1 MKKTLLLLMV
11 VLTTISVYPQ
21 NITVSGT
28 SVTGRFNSCSGNN
41 TPNVS
46 VTFLS
51 GSGTSVVGGNL
62 VCNDPCGSTT
72 LRVTISNIRWNQS
85 PNTEWLHGLFFP
97 SNSGYVV
104 SGIALPP
111 GFITYNAGCTGMC
124 PVGIT
129 SGPGFYYDASAASWC
144 CSNVILNDGLPC
156 NNYGDVSINCGSNF
170 SIQFDLNFC
179 NSNLSANTE
188 TFILRGTS
196 DGATGCW
203 QYNDNILHNISF
215 TINTQPCAPVNSI
228 PVTAGPIVNTCV
240 GNTPNYTAELTGG
253 CGNGST
259 ITWWNSATGG
269 SLLGSGSP
277 FVYDPPG
284 SNCPGGTTLW
294 ASCCSGG
301 ATTCVNRTP
310 VTIAGS
316 CNSLTLLAVS
326 STNGNCITPGSINSV
341 SVSNSQ
347 GAVTYTIN
355 PGNVSNGTGL
365 FNGLTGSIYTVSA
378 SDASGCIV
386 SSIVNFNQPPIVTL
400 TTSAIQPLCNG
411 GNGSLTFSASGGTGI
426 INYTINGTPTTSPNV
441 QSAGT
446 YTILATDANGCTS
459 QSIQTITDPAVLSL
473 TSNASDP
480 LCNGGNGNLTF
491 SASGGTGTVNFTVN
505 GVAATSPSI
514 QPAGNYTITAT
525 DQNGCT
531 TTTQLTI
538 GEPNALTWLTT
549 TSTSVNCNGGTDGTI
564 TSQATGGTGTISYTL
579 QPTNQTNTTGSYS
592 NLSANTYTI
601 TATDQNGCTTTTQIP
616 VTEPSPLQ
624 ITNIATTNPTCV
636 PGNDGSLTISA
647 TGGTTNYQYSI
658 NGGALQTSN
667 AFNNLGSG
675 VYTIQVTDANGC
687 TTNSTQN
694 ISAPNAPTFTTS
706 TFTDVSCN
714 GGTDGTITV
723 QTTGGTNPINYNL
736 QPTNQTNLSGSFTNL
751 AANTYTVTAT
761 DLYGCSVQTQLTIA
775 EPTVLNWTSA
785 TGTDITCNGGSD
797 GTITSQAT
805 GGIGTINYTIQPTNQ
820 TNTTG
825 SYSNLS
831 VNTYTITATD
841 QNGCTT
847 TTQVTISEPTPLSW
861 TSATATNVS
870 CNGGT
875 DGTITSQA
883 TGGTGTINYT
893 LQPTNQTNTT
903 GSYSNL
909 AANTYTITATDQNGC
924 TTTTQ
929 VTVTE
934 PSPLQITNIASTNPT
949 CVPGNDGSLTVS
961 ATGGTTNYQYSLN
974 GGIQQ
979 ASNTFSNL
987 GSGVYTIQVTDA
999 NGCTATSTQNISA
1012 PNAPSFTTAT
1022 STDVSCN
1029 GGNDGTIT
1037 VQTTGGTNPINY
1049 NLQPTNQTNL
1059 SGSFTNLAANTYTVT
1074 ATDLNG
1080 CSVQTQLTI
1089 AEPTVLSWTSAT
1101 GTDITCNG
1109 GSDGT
1114 ITSQATGG
1122 TGTIN
1127 YTLQPTNQ
1135 TNTTGSYSNLS
1146 VNTYTITATD
1156 QNGCTTT
1163 TQVTISEPTPLS
1175 WTSAT
1180 ATNVSCNG
1188 GTDGTITSQATGGTG
1203 TINYT
1208 LQPTNQTNTTGS
1220 YSNLAANTYT
1230 ITATDQNGCTTT
1242 TQVTVTEPSPL
1253 QITNIASTNPTCVPG
1268 NDGSLTVSATG
1279 GTTNYQYS
1287 LNGGIQQAS
1296 NTFSNL
1302 GSGVYTIQVTDAN
1315 GCTATSTQNISAPN
1329 APSFTTATST
1339 DVSCNGGNDGTITVQ
1354 TTGGTNPINY
1364 NLQPTNQTNLSGS
1377 FTNLAA
1383 NTYTVTATDLYG
1395 CSVQTQLTI
1404 AEPTV
1409 LNWTSA
1415 TGTDITCNGGSDG
1428 TITSQATGGIGTIN
1442 YTIQPTNQT
1451 NTTGSYSNLSVNTYT
1466 ITATDQN
1473 GCTTTTQVTISEP
1486 TPLSWTSATATNVSC
1501 NGGTDGTITS
1511 QATGGTGTI
1520 NYTLQPTNQT
1530 NTTGSY
1536 SNLAANTY
1544 TITATDQNGCT
1555 TTTQVTVTEPSPL
1568 QITNIA
1574 STNPTCVP
1582 GNDGS
1587 LTVSA
1592 TGGTTNYQYSLNG
1605 GIQQASNTFSNL
1617 GSGVYTIQV
1626 TDANGCT
1633 ATSTQNISA
1642 PNAPSFTTATS
1653 TDVSCNG
1660 GNDGTITVQTTGGT
1674 NPINY
1679 NLQPTN
1685 QTNLSGSFTNLA
1697 ANTYTVTAT
1706 DLNGCSVQTQLTIA
1720 EPTVLSWTSAT
1731 GTDITC
1737 NGGSDGTITSQATGG
1752 TGTINYTLQPTN
1764 QTNTTGSYSNLSVN
1778 TYTITATD
1786 QNGCTTTTQVTI
1798 SEPTPL
1804 SWTSATATNVS
1815 CNGGTDGTITSQ
1827 ATGGTGTINY
1837 TLQPTNQTNTTG
1849 SYSNLAANTYTIT
1862 ATDQNGC
1869 TTTTQVTVTEPS
1881 PLQITNIAST
1891 NPTCVPGNDGSLTVS
1906 ATGGTTNYQYS
1917 LNGGIQQASNTFSNL
1932 GSGVYT
1938 IQVTD
1943 ANGCTATST
1952 QNISAPNAPSFT
1964 TATSTDVSCNG
1975 GNDGTITVQTTGG
1988 TNPINYNL
1996 QPTNQTNLSGSFTNL
2011 AANTYT
2017 VTATDLYGCSVQTQ
2031 LAIAEPTVLNWTSAT
2046 GTDITCNGGSDGTI
2060 TSQAT
2065 GGIGTINYTIQPTN
2079 QTNTTGSYSNLSVN
2093 TYTITATD
2101 QNGCTTT
2108 TQVTISEPSALTWLS
2123 TASTSVSCNG
2133 GNDGAITG
2141 QTTGGT
2147 GTINYLLQPTNQSST
2162 SVSYNNLTAGTYT
2175 ITATD
2180 QNGCTT
2186 TTQVTVTEPSPLQIT
2201 NIASTNPTCVP
2212 GNDGSLTVS
2221 ATGGT
2226 TNYQYSLN
2234 GGIQQ
2239 ASNTFSNL
2247 GSGVYTIQVT
2257 DANGCTATSTQ
2268 NISAPNAPSFTT
2280 ATSTDV
2286 SCNGGND
2293 GTITVQTTGG
2303 TNPINYNLQPT
2314 NQTNLSGSFTNLAA
2328 NTYTVTATDL
2338 NGCSV
2343 QTQLTIAEPTVLSWT
2358 SATGTDITCNGG
2370 SDGTITSQAT
2380 GGTGTINYTLQPTN
2394 QTNTTGSY
2402 SNLSVNTYTITATDQ
2417 NGCTTTTQV
2426 TISEPTP
2433 LSWTSATATN
2443 VSCNGGTDG
2452 TITSQATG
2460 GTGTINYTL
2469 QPTNQTN
2476 TTGSYSNQAANT
2488 YTITATDQ
2496 NGCTTTT
2503 QVTITEPLPLQIT
2516 NIASTNPTC
2525 VPGNDGSLTV
2535 SATGGTTN
2543 YQYSLNGGIQQAS
2556 NTFSNLG
2563 SGVYTIQ
2570 VTDANGC
2577 TATSTQNISAP
2588 NAPSFTTATS
2598 TDVSCN
2604 GGNDGT
2610 ITVQTTGGTNPINYY
2625 LQPTNQT
2632 NLSGSFTNLAANTY
2646 TVTATDLNGCSVQTQ
2661 LTIAE
2666 PTVLSWTSATGT
2678 DITCNGGSDGTI
2690 TSQATGGTGTIN
2702 YTLQPTNQTN
2712 TTGSYSNLSANTY
2725 TITATDQNG
2734 CTTTTQVT
2742 ISEPSALTWL
2752 STASTSVSCNG
2763 GNDGAITGQTTGGT
2777 GTINYLLQPT
2787 NQSSTSVSYNNLTAG
2802 TYTIT
2807 ATDQNGCTTTTQV
2820 TVTEPSPLQIT
2831 NIASTNPTC
2840 VPGNDGSLT
2849 VSATGGTTNY
2859 QYSLNGGIQQ
2869 ASNTFSNL
2877 GSGVYTIQV
2886 TDANGCTTTST
2897 QNISAPNAPSFTTAT
2912 STDVSCNG
2920 GNDGTI
2926 TVQTTGGTNPINYN
2940 LQPTNQTNLSGSFAN
2955 LAANT
2960 YTVTATDLNGCSVQT
2975 QLTIAEP
2982 TVLSWTSAT
2991 GTDITCNGGSD
3002 GTITSQATGGTGS
3015 INYTLQPT
3023 NQTNTT
3029 GSYSNLSANTYTITA
3044 TDQNGCTT
3052 TTQVTISE
3060 PSALTWL
3067 STASTSVSCNG
3078 GT

>member
-1 MKKTLLLLMV
+1 M
-11 VLTTISVYPQ
+11 
-21 NITVSGT
+21 
-28 SVTGRFNSCSGNN
+28 
-41 TPNVS
+41 
-46 VTFLS
+46 
-51 GSGTSVVGGNL
+51 
-62 VCNDPCGSTT
+62 
-72 LRVTISNIRWNQS
+72 
-85 PNTEWLHGLFFP
+85 E
-97 SNSGYVV
+97 
-104 SGIALPP
+104 
-111 GFITYNAGCTGMC
+111 
-124 PVGIT
+124 
-129 SGPGFYYDASAASWC
+129 
-144 CSNVILNDGLPC
+144 
-156 NNYGDVSINCGSNF
+156 
-170 SIQFDLNFC
+170 
-179 NSNLSANTE
+179 E
-188 TFILRGTS
+188 
-196 DGATGCW
+196 
-203 QYNDNILHNISF
+203 
-215 TINTQPCAPVNSI
+215 
-228 PVTAGPIVNTCV
+228 
-240 GNTPNYTAELTGG
+240 
-253 CGNGST
+253 
-259 ITWWNSATGG
+259 
-269 SLLGSGSP
+269 
-277 FVYDPPG
+277 
-284 SNCPGGTTLW
+284 
-294 ASCCSGG
+294 
-301 ATTCVNRTP
+301 
-310 VTIAGS
+310 
-316 CNSLTLLAVS
+316 
-326 STNGNCITPGSINSV
+326 
-341 SVSNSQ
+341 
-347 GAVTYTIN
+347 
-355 PGNVSNGTGL
+355 
-365 FNGLTGSIYTVSA
+365 
-378 SDASGCIV
+378 
-386 SSIVNFNQPPIVTL
+386 
-400 TTSAIQPLCNG
+400 
-411 GNGSLTFSASGGTGI
+411 
-426 INYTINGTPTTSPNV
+426 
-441 QSAGT
+441 
-446 YTILATDANGCTS
+446 
-459 QSIQTITDPAVLSL
+459 
-473 TSNASDP
+473 
-480 LCNGGNGNLTF
+480 
-491 SASGGTGTVNFTVN
+491 
-505 GVAATSPSI
+505 
-514 QPAGNYTITAT
+514 
-525 DQNGCT
+525 
-531 TTTQLTI
+531 
-538 GEPNALTWLTT
+538 
-549 TSTSVNCNGGTDGTI
+549 
-564 TSQATGGTGTISYTL
+564 
-579 QPTNQTNTTGSYS
+579 
-592 NLSANTYTI
+592 
-601 TATDQNGCTTTTQIP
+601 
-616 VTEPSPLQ
+616 
-624 ITNIATTNPTCV
+624 
-636 PGNDGSLTISA
+636 
-647 TGGTTNYQYSI
+647 
-658 NGGALQTSN
+658 
-667 AFNNLGSG
+667 
-675 VYTIQVTDANGC
+675 
-687 TTNSTQN
+687 
-694 ISAPNAPTFTTS
+694 
-706 TFTDVSCN
+706 
-714 GGTDGTITV
+714 
-723 QTTGGTNPINYNL
+723 
-736 QPTNQTNLSGSFTNL
+736 
-751 AANTYTVTAT
+751 ANTYTVTAT

-797 GTITSQAT
+797 GTITSQ
-805 GGIGTINYTIQPTNQ
+805 
-820 TNTTG
+820 
-825 SYSNLS
+825 
-831 VNTYTITATD
+831 
-841 QNGCTT
+841 
-847 TTQVTISEPTPLSW
+847 
-861 TSATATNVS
+861 
-870 CNGGT
+870 
-875 DGTITSQA
+875 
-883 TGGTGTINYT
+883 
-893 LQPTNQTNTT
+893 
-903 GSYSNL
+903 
-909 AANTYTITATDQNGC
+909 
-924 TTTTQ
+924 
-929 VTVTE
+929 
-934 PSPLQITNIASTNPT
+934 
-949 CVPGNDGSLTVS
+949 
-961 ATGGTTNYQYSLN
+961 
-974 GGIQQ
+974 
-979 ASNTFSNL
+979 
-987 GSGVYTIQVTDA
+987 
-999 NGCTATSTQNISA
+999 
-1012 PNAPSFTTAT
+1012 
-1022 STDVSCN
+1022 
-1029 GGNDGTIT
+1029 
-1037 VQTTGGTNPINY
+1037 
-1049 NLQPTNQTNL
+1049 
-1059 SGSFTNLAANTYTVT
+1059 
-1074 ATDLNG
+1074 
-1080 CSVQTQLTI
+1080 
-1089 AEPTVLSWTSAT
+1089 
-1101 GTDITCNG
+1101 
-1109 GSDGT
+1109 
-1114 ITSQATGG
+1114 
-1122 TGTIN
+1122 
-1127 YTLQPTNQ
+1127 
-1135 TNTTGSYSNLS
+1135 
-1146 VNTYTITATD
+1146 
-1156 QNGCTTT
+1156 
-1163 TQVTISEPTPLS
+1163 
-1175 WTSAT
+1175 
-1180 ATNVSCNG
+1180 
-1188 GTDGTITSQATGGTG
+1188 
-1203 TINYT
+1203 
-1208 LQPTNQTNTTGS
+1208 
-1220 YSNLAANTYT
+1220 
-1230 ITATDQNGCTTT
+1230 
-1242 TQVTVTEPSPL
+1242 
-1253 QITNIASTNPTCVPG
+1253 
-1268 NDGSLTVSATG
+1268 
-1279 GTTNYQYS
+1279 
-1287 LNGGIQQAS
+1287 
-1296 NTFSNL
+1296 
-1302 GSGVYTIQVTDAN
+1302 
-1315 GCTATSTQNISAPN
+1315 
-1329 APSFTTATST
+1329 
-1339 DVSCNGGNDGTITVQ
+1339 
-1354 TTGGTNPINY
+1354 
-1364 NLQPTNQTNLSGS
+1364 
-1377 FTNLAA
+1377 
-1383 NTYTVTATDLYG
+1383 
-1395 CSVQTQLTI
+1395 
-1404 AEPTV
+1404 
-1409 LNWTSA
+1409 
-1415 TGTDITCNGGSDG
+1415 
-1428 TITSQATGGIGTIN
+1428 TGGIGTIN

-2940 LQPTNQTNLSGSFAN
+2940 LQPTNQTNLSGSFTN

-3060 PSALTWL
+3060 PTPL
-3067 STASTSVSCNG
+3067 SWTSTLQRM
-3078 GT
+3078 

>member
-751 AANTYTVTAT
+751 VANTYTVTAT
-761 DLYGCSVQTQLTIA
+761 DLNGCSVQTQLTIG
-775 EPTVLNWTSA
+775 EPSILSWTSA
-785 TGTDITCNGGSD
+785 ISTDITCNGVSD

-805 GGIGTINYTIQPTNQ
+805 GGTGAISYTLQPTNQ

-831 VNTYTITATD
+831 ANTYTITATD

-847 TTQVTISEPTPLSW
+847 TTQLTIGEPNALTWLTT
-861 TSATATNVS
+861 TSTSIN

-883 TGGTGTINYT
+883 TGGTGTISYT

-909 AANTYTITATDQNGC
+909 SANTYTITATDQNGC

-929 VTVTE
+929 IPVTE
-934 PSPLQITNIASTNPT
+934 PSPLQITNIATTNPT
-949 CVPGNDGSLTVS
+949 CVPGNDGSLTIS
-961 ATGGTTNYQYSLN
+961 ATGGTTNYQYSIN
-974 GGIQQ
+974 GGALQT
-979 ASNTFSNL
+979 SNAFNNL

-999 NGCTATSTQNISA
+999 NGCTTNSTQNISA
-1012 PNAPSFTTAT
+1012 PNAPTFTTST
-1022 STDVSCN
+1022 FTDVSCN
-1029 GGNDGTIT
+1029 GGTDGTIT

-1089 AEPTVLSWTSAT
+1089 GEPSILSWTSAIS
-1101 GTDITCNG
+1101 TDITCNG
-1109 GSDGT
+1109 VSDGT

-1122 TGTIN
+1122 TG
-1127 YTLQPTNQ
+1127 
-1135 TNTTGSYSNLS
+1135 
-1146 VNTYTITATD
+1146 A
-1156 QNGCTTT
+1156 
-1163 TQVTISEPTPLS
+1163 IS
-1175 WTSAT
+1175 
-1180 ATNVSCNG
+1180 
-1188 GTDGTITSQATGGTG
+1188 
-1203 TINYT
+1203 
-1208 LQPTNQTNTTGS
+1208 
-1220 YSNLAANTYT
+1220 
-1230 ITATDQNGCTTT
+1230 
-1242 TQVTVTEPSPL
+1242 
-1253 QITNIASTNPTCVPG
+1253 
-1268 NDGSLTVSATG
+1268 
-1279 GTTNYQYS
+1279 
-1287 LNGGIQQAS
+1287 
-1296 NTFSNL
+1296 
-1302 GSGVYTIQVTDAN
+1302 
-1315 GCTATSTQNISAPN
+1315 
-1329 APSFTTATST
+1329 
-1339 DVSCNGGNDGTITVQ
+1339 
-1354 TTGGTNPINY
+1354 
-1364 NLQPTNQTNLSGS
+1364 
-1377 FTNLAA
+1377 
-1383 NTYTVTATDLYG
+1383 
-1395 CSVQTQLTI
+1395 
-1404 AEPTV
+1404 
-1409 LNWTSA
+1409 
-1415 TGTDITCNGGSDG
+1415 
-1428 TITSQATGGIGTIN
+1428 
-1442 YTIQPTNQT
+1442 
-1451 NTTGSYSNLSVNTYT
+1451 
-1466 ITATDQN
+1466 
-1473 GCTTTTQVTISEP
+1473 
-1486 TPLSWTSATATNVSC
+1486 
-1501 NGGTDGTITS
+1501 
-1511 QATGGTGTI
+1511 
-1520 NYTLQPTNQT
+1520 
-1530 NTTGSY
+1530 
-1536 SNLAANTY
+1536 
-1544 TITATDQNGCT
+1544 
-1555 TTTQVTVTEPSPL
+1555 
-1568 QITNIA
+1568 
-1574 STNPTCVP
+1574 
-1582 GNDGS
+1582 
-1587 LTVSA
+1587 
-1592 TGGTTNYQYSLNG
+1592 
-1605 GIQQASNTFSNL
+1605 
-1617 GSGVYTIQV
+1617 
-1626 TDANGCT
+1626 
-1633 ATSTQNISA
+1633 
-1642 PNAPSFTTATS
+1642 
-1653 TDVSCNG
+1653 
-1660 GNDGTITVQTTGGT
+1660 
-1674 NPINY
+1674 
-1679 NLQPTN
+1679 
-1685 QTNLSGSFTNLA
+1685 
-1697 ANTYTVTAT
+1697 
-1706 DLNGCSVQTQLTIA
+1706 
-1720 EPTVLSWTSAT
+1720 
-1731 GTDITC
+1731 
-1737 NGGSDGTITSQATGG
+1737 
-1752 TGTINYTLQPTN
+1752 
-1764 QTNTTGSYSNLSVN
+1764 
-1778 TYTITATD
+1778 
-1786 QNGCTTTTQVTI
+1786 
-1798 SEPTPL
+1798 
-1804 SWTSATATNVS
+1804 
-1815 CNGGTDGTITSQ
+1815 
-1827 ATGGTGTINY
+1827 
-1837 TLQPTNQTNTTG
+1837 
-1849 SYSNLAANTYTIT
+1849 
-1862 ATDQNGC
+1862 
-1869 TTTTQVTVTEPS
+1869 
-1881 PLQITNIAST
+1881 
-1891 NPTCVPGNDGSLTVS
+1891 
-1906 ATGGTTNYQYS
+1906 
-1917 LNGGIQQASNTFSNL
+1917 
-1932 GSGVYT
+1932 
-1938 IQVTD
+1938 
-1943 ANGCTATST
+1943 
-1952 QNISAPNAPSFT
+1952 
-1964 TATSTDVSCNG
+1964 
-1975 GNDGTITVQTTGG
+1975 
-1988 TNPINYNL
+1988 
-1996 QPTNQTNLSGSFTNL
+1996 
-2011 AANTYT
+2011 
-2017 VTATDLYGCSVQTQ
+2017 
-2031 LAIAEPTVLNWTSAT
+2031 
-2046 GTDITCNGGSDGTI
+2046 
-2060 TSQAT
+2060 
-2065 GGIGTINYTIQPTN
+2065 
-2079 QTNTTGSYSNLSVN
+2079 
-2093 TYTITATD
+2093 
-2101 QNGCTTT
+2101 
-2108 TQVTISEPSALTWLS
+2108 
-2123 TASTSVSCNG
+2123 
-2133 GNDGAITG
+2133 
-2141 QTTGGT
+2141 
-2147 GTINYLLQPTNQSST
+2147 
-2162 SVSYNNLTAGTYT
+2162 
-2175 ITATD
+2175 
-2180 QNGCTT
+2180 
-2186 TTQVTVTEPSPLQIT
+2186 
-2201 NIASTNPTCVP
+2201 
-2212 GNDGSLTVS
+2212 
-2221 ATGGT
+2221 
-2226 TNYQYSLN
+2226 
-2234 GGIQQ
+2234 
-2239 ASNTFSNL
+2239 
-2247 GSGVYTIQVT
+2247 
-2257 DANGCTATSTQ
+2257 
-2268 NISAPNAPSFTT
+2268 
-2280 ATSTDV
+2280 
-2286 SCNGGND
+2286 
-2293 GTITVQTTGG
+2293 
-2303 TNPINYNLQPT
+2303 
-2314 NQTNLSGSFTNLAA
+2314 
-2328 NTYTVTATDL
+2328 
-2338 NGCSV
+2338 
-2343 QTQLTIAEPTVLSWT
+2343 
-2358 SATGTDITCNGG
+2358 
-2370 SDGTITSQAT
+2370 
-2380 GGTGTINYTLQPTN
+2380 
-2394 QTNTTGSY
+2394 
-2402 SNLSVNTYTITATDQ
+2402 
-2417 NGCTTTTQV
+2417 
-2426 TISEPTP
+2426 
-2433 LSWTSATATN
+2433 
-2443 VSCNGGTDG
+2443 
-2452 TITSQATG
+2452 
-2460 GTGTINYTL
+2460 
-2469 QPTNQTN
+2469 
-2476 TTGSYSNQAANT
+2476 
-2488 YTITATDQ
+2488 
-2496 NGCTTTT
+2496 
-2503 QVTITEPLPLQIT
+2503 
-2516 NIASTNPTC
+2516 
-2525 VPGNDGSLTV
+2525 
-2535 SATGGTTN
+2535 
-2543 YQYSLNGGIQQAS
+2543 
-2556 NTFSNLG
+2556 
-2563 SGVYTIQ
+2563 
-2570 VTDANGC
+2570 
-2577 TATSTQNISAP
+2577 
-2588 NAPSFTTATS
+2588 
-2598 TDVSCN
+2598 
-2604 GGNDGT
+2604 
-2610 ITVQTTGGTNPINYY
+2610 
-2625 LQPTNQT
+2625 
-2632 NLSGSFTNLAANTY
+2632 
-2646 TVTATDLNGCSVQTQ
+2646 
-2661 LTIAE
+2661 
-2666 PTVLSWTSATGT
+2666 
-2678 DITCNGGSDGTI
+2678 
-2690 TSQATGGTGTIN
+2690 
-2702 YTLQPTNQTN
+2702 
-2712 TTGSYSNLSANTY
+2712 
-2725 TITATDQNG
+2725 
-2734 CTTTTQVT
+2734 
-2742 ISEPSALTWL
+2742 
-2752 STASTSVSCNG
+2752 
-2763 GNDGAITGQTTGGT
+2763 
-2777 GTINYLLQPT
+2777 
-2787 NQSSTSVSYNNLTAG
+2787 
-2802 TYTIT
+2802 
-2807 ATDQNGCTTTTQV
+2807 
-2820 TVTEPSPLQIT
+2820 
-2831 NIASTNPTC
+2831 
-2840 VPGNDGSLT
+2840 
-2849 VSATGGTTNY
+2849 
-2859 QYSLNGGIQQ
+2859 
-2869 ASNTFSNL
+2869 
-2877 GSGVYTIQV
+2877 
-2886 TDANGCTTTST
+2886 
-2897 QNISAPNAPSFTTAT
+2897 
-2912 STDVSCNG
+2912 
-2920 GNDGTI
+2920 
-2926 TVQTTGGTNPINYN
+2926 
-2940 LQPTNQTNLSGSFAN
+2940 
-2955 LAANT
+2955 
-2960 YTVTATDLNGCSVQT
+2960 
-2975 QLTIAEP
+2975 
-2982 TVLSWTSAT
+2982 
-2991 GTDITCNGGSD
+2991 
-3002 GTITSQATGGTGS
+3002 
-3015 INYTLQPT
+3015 YTLQPT

-3078 GT
+3078 GTDGTITESSNRWYRYNKLFTSTYKSNEHKWKLQQPHCEYLHDHGYGSKWLYNHYPSHSY